1 MSNSGANNLC
11 VATMGVGTKHG
22 FGKGIARSFPQ
33 ALCMCVF
40 VFFPARGL
48 TGGVCLYLNSWVCF
62 FFIFLFFLLLC
73 SACLWLLPN

>member
-11 VATMGVGTKHG
+11 VSTMGVGTKHG

-48 TGGVCLYLNSWVCF
+48 TGGVFVC
-62 FFIFLFFLLLC
+62 I
-73 SACLWLLPN
+73 